1 MKLSASL
8 NTRLVFSHLLVSVI
22 SIVLISAFAGNAIIS
37 SARNDIEKDLEDIAF
52 ATSNAL
58 ESPLQGYHN
67 GSTSAELIQDSLNR
81 LLIKH
86 PELNY
91 TIFLEDG
98 TPIIHSTDSLPP
110 KADIENAPEVVEALQ
125 SSIGE
130 GESTR
135 LDGQGMQMFYVAVRI
150 QHEGQIYAV
159 LRLGTH
165 LRPALANARRSLGL
179 LLLVSVL
186 VTVAVGLFAWL
197 LARNLSQPIQRLTQT
212 AVRLSR
218 GDLGARVVPS
228 GPQELHRL
236 AETFNLM
243 AGRLQD
249 HVDELRAFV
258 ANASHELRTP
268 LTVVKLRAEALRDGA
283 LEDTSVAEQFL
294 EEIESEVDRLG
305 RMVND
310 LLDLSRMEAGLGSQ
324 KRSPVNMGTIATDVF
339 ETFSIRSNKAGINL
353 SLDLEPDIPL
363 MMGNEDQL
371 RRVLYNFVENAIK
384 YTPRGGRVELILR
397 AGRKG
402 KTIRVLVRDSGPGIS
417 AVDLPHI
424 FERFYRVEATRP
436 RYGTSKGSGL
446 GLAIAKSIIENHG
459 GKIGVSSQLGKGST
473 FWVELPA
480 QEG

>member
-1 MKLSASL
+1 
-8 NTRLVFSHLLVSVI
+8 
-22 SIVLISAFAGNAIIS
+22 
-37 SARNDIEKDLEDIAF
+37 
-52 ATSNAL
+52 
-58 ESPLQGYHN
+58 
-67 GSTSAELIQDSLNR
+67 
-81 LLIKH
+81 
-86 PELNY
+86 
-91 TIFLEDG
+91 
-98 TPIIHSTDSLPP
+98 
-110 KADIENAPEVVEALQ
+110 
-125 SSIGE
+125 
-130 GESTR
+130 
-135 LDGQGMQMFYVAVRI
+135 
-150 QHEGQIYAV
+150 
-159 LRLGTH
+159 
-165 LRPALANARRSLGL
+165 
-179 LLLVSVL
+179 
-186 VTVAVGLFAWL
+186 
-197 LARNLSQPIQRLTQT
+197 
-212 AVRLSR
+212 
-218 GDLGARVVPS
+218 
-228 GPQELHRL
+228 
-236 AETFNLM
+236 M

-283 LEDTSVAEQFL
+283 LEDTSVAVQFL

-324 KRSPVNMGTIATDVF
+324 KRSPVNMGTVATDVF

>member
-37 SARNDIEKDLEDIAF
+37 SARNDIENDLEDIAF
-52 ATSNAL
+52 ASSNAL
-58 ESPLQGYHN
+58 ESPLQSYHN
-67 GSTSAELIQDSLNR
+67 GNGDTALIQNTLER
-81 LLIKH
+81 LLSKH

-91 TIFLEDG
+91 TVYLDNG
-98 TPIIHSTDSLPP
+98 TPIIHNLDSPP
-110 KADIENAPEVVEALQ
+110 AKATIENAPEVLLALQ
-125 SSIGE
+125 NSHGE
-130 GESTR
+130 AESTR
-135 LDGQGMQMFYVAVRI
+135 PDSQGMQMFYVAVRI
-150 QHEGQIYAV
+150 QHEGQVYAV

-165 LRPALANARRSLGL
+165 LRPALASARRSLGL
-179 LLLVSVL
+179 LLMVSLL
-186 VTVAVGLFAWL
+186 VTIAVGLFAWL
-197 LARNLSQPIQRLTQT
+197 LARNLSKPILRLTQT
-212 AVRLSR
+212 AVLLSR
-218 GDLGARVVPS
+218 GDLSARVPPS

-236 AETFNLM
+236 AEAFNLM

-283 LEDTSVAEQFL
+283 LEDTAVAKQFL
-294 EEIESEVDRLG
+294 EEIDSEVDRLG

-310 LLDLSRMEAGLGSQ
+310 LLDLSRMEAGLASQ
-324 KRSPVNMGTIATDVF
+324 KRSLVKMGTIATDVF
-339 ETFSIRSNKAGINL
+339 ETFGIRSNKAGVNF
-353 SLDLEPDIPL
+353 SLDLEPDLPP

-397 AGRKG
+397 SGRKG
-402 KTIRVLVRDSGPGIS
+402 KTIRILVRDSGPGIS

>member
-37 SARNDIEKDLEDIAF
+37 SARNDIENDLEDIAF

-58 ESPLQGYHN
+58 QIPLQAYHD
-67 GSTSAELIQDSLNR
+67 GSDNKELIQNSLTR
-81 LLIKH
+81 LLAKH
-86 PELNY
+86 PELTY

-98 TPIIHSTDSLPP
+98 TPIIHNTGSLPP
-110 KADIENAPEVVEALQ
+110 DANIENAPEVVEALQ

-135 LDGQGMQMFYVAVRI
+135 PDSQGMQMFYVAVRI
-150 QHEGQIYAV
+150 QHEGQVYAI
-159 LRLGTH
+159 LQLGTH

-218 GDLGARVVPS
+218 GDLGARVTPS

-324 KRSPVNMGTIATDVF
+324 KRNLVNMGIIATDVF

-353 SLDLEPDIPL
+353 SLDLEPDLPA

-384 YTPRGGRVELILR
+384 YTPHGGRVELILR
-397 AGRKG
+397 SGRKG

-446 GLAIAKSIIENHG
+446 GLAIAKTIIENHN

-473 FWVELPA
+473 FWIELPA

>member
-8 NTRLVFSHLLVSVI
+8 NTRLVFSHLLVSMI

-37 SARNDIEKDLEDIAF
+37 SARNDIENDLKDIAF
-52 ATSNAL
+52 STSNAL

-67 GSTSAELIQDSLNR
+67 GNTNTELIRDSLDS

-91 TIFLEDG
+91 TIFLADG
-98 TPIIHSTDSLPP
+98 TPLIHNTDSPPP
-110 KADIENAPEVVEALQ
+110 KANIDNAPEVIEALQ
-125 SSIGE
+125 SSSGE
-130 GESTR
+130 AESTR
-135 LDGQGMQMFYVAVRI
+135 PDSQGMQMFYVARRI
-150 QHEGQIYAV
+150 QNEGQVYAV
-159 LRLGTH
+159 LRLGTY

-218 GDLGARVVPS
+218 GDLGARVNPS

-339 ETFSIRSNKAGINL
+339 ETFSIRSKKAGINL
-353 SLDLEPDIPL
+353 SLDLEPELPL

-384 YTPRGGRVELILR
+384 YAPHGGRVELILR

-446 GLAIAKSIIENHG
+446 GLAIAKSIIENHA

-480 QEG
+480 QES